1 MTRDEEVIQSIEEKA
16 GTILGKA
23 QEFLTTALP
32 GGPGAFAYVVVS
44 SLVGKLFGNARKYV
58 EEAVSRPITLP
69 DFIYVEPLDEEL
81 EEFFN
86 DGHLQSI
93 RSEFPERYED
103 FSNNDWLTMRRYYKP
118 LYYTLTV
125 KEPLV
130 TEMFSFEIQSQNYK
144 RIIYDFDL
152 FPLYKKAIQSVP
164 SASRQN
170 ALWSAVT
177 SILKGTVKEM
187 WSKDYAKQLFKK
199 AKADPEV
206 AGLIED
212 IKTKVGEKVDVDQ
225 VLKLGKET
233 LQYVAGRSISPE
245 GQAISNF
252 PIKAMEY
259 VTKVLPDGK
268 LSMPAEVTRTLHLR
282 TDSTVRVLIFSEE

>member
-44 SLVGKLFGNARKYV
+44 NLVGKLFGNARKYV
-58 EEAVSRPITLP
+58 EEAVNRPITLP

-81 EEFFN
+81 EEFFK
-86 DGHLQSI
+86 DGRLQSI

-187 WSKDYAKQLFKK
+187 WLAAAASAVR
-199 AKADPEV
+199 PP
-206 AGLIED
+206 
-212 IKTKVGEKVDVDQ
+212 
-225 VLKLGKET
+225 
-233 LQYVAGRSISPE
+233 SPTP
-245 GQAISNF
+245 G
-252 PIKAMEY
+252 
-259 VTKVLPDGK
+259 
-268 LSMPAEVTRTLHLR
+268 
-282 TDSTVRVLIFSEE
+282 